1 MPKGSFP
8 TIRLTTEVKIVQSLP
23 DSALFALGSLS
34 LNGRGLGSE
43 TRPGTRSLVALRPF
57 QAVVYDV
64 PHSQLDRA
72 MVLMATVLKFVI
84 SGGRSEPPLR
94 LQLEAASCGASDIFL
109 LIAKRVLRH
118 SRADVLDACSLEKV
132 LDFAGGSSE
141 AQTHRSRGAFSVEA
155 TVAMASAS
163 YQRLDGKAGSKGVL
177 DSHET

>member
-1 MPKGSFP
+1 MVVAVVVGA
-8 TIRLTTEVKIVQSLP
+8 VVAGVWQ
-23 DSALFALGSLS
+23 
-34 LNGRGLGSE
+34 RGLGSE
-43 TRPGTRSLVALRPF
+43 TRPGTRSLVALRSF

-64 PHSQLDRA
+64 PHGQLDRA
-72 MVLMATVLKFVI
+72 MVLMAAVLKFVM

-94 LQLEAASCGASDIFL
+94 FQKLQLEAASCGASDIFL
-109 LIAKRVLRH
+109 LIAKSVLRY
-118 SRADVLDACSLEKV
+118 SRANVLDACSFEKV

-163 YQRLDGKAGSKGVL
+163 YQRLDGKAGSKGGL